1 MALQPLEGTFV
12 VFVVVL
18 KPLTGFDGR
27 FELFCINCAGVHM
40 NKQMSET
47 PHTGVED
54 GG

>member
-1 MALQPLEGTFV
+1 MALQSLEESI
-12 VFVVVL
+12 VVL
-18 KPLTGFDGR
+18 KPLTRFDGR

-47 PHTGVED
+47 PHTRVED